1 MVKLAFYDQEGANL
15 DGDNTVIAEL
25 WERHVGLTQTEIR
38 SALARCGLFEED
50 MQKPVKALSGGER
63 AKLAL
68 CILECEHGNTLLL
81 DEPTNHLD
89 LPARESLEAAL
100 KEFDGTLLFVSHDRY
115 FLNAL
120 AQKTVEIENGK
131 LNVFDGGYAAFNEWK
146 RGLNEQKIRREQ
158 EEKLARER
166 GEKESSFRSK
176 KERAEDAKRKARIK
190 EIERSISAL
199 EKEENSLN
207 AKLADPE
214 ITADYKKLNEIT
226 VRLQAIKL
234 QLDALYSEYETVL
247 E

>member
-1 MVKLAFYDQEGANL
+1 M
-15 DGDNTVIAEL
+15 
-25 WERHVGLTQTEIR
+25 
-38 SALARCGLFEED
+38 
-50 MQKPVKALSGGER
+50 
-63 AKLAL
+63 
-68 CILECEHGNTLLL
+68 
-81 DEPTNHLD
+81 
-89 LPARESLEAAL
+89 
-100 KEFDGTLLFVSHDRY
+100 
-115 FLNAL
+115 
-120 AQKTVEIENGK
+120 
-131 LNVFDGGYAAFNEWK
+131 FDGGYAAFNEWK

-158 EEKLARER
+158 EEKFARER

-199 EKEENSLN
+199 EEEENSLN